1 MESRSKSVQFAVLI
15 LAVITLIVTVP
26 LFAAT
31 GEVEITG
38 VIFVPD
44 SLDVEDV
51 DPVVLAGE
59 DGEMY
64 GISINEK
71 GMELA
76 QHENKLVRVNGTLI
90 ISKKGRKSITVTHY
104 EVLKE

>member
-1 MESRSKSVQFAVLI
+1 MEPRSRSVQLAVLI

-31 GEVEITG
+31 GEVEIIG

-44 SLDVEDV
+44 SLDVEDM

-71 GMELA
+71 WVELA
-76 QHENKLVRVNGTLI
+76 QHQNKLVRVNGTLVI
-90 ISKKGRKSITVTHY
+90 GKKGRKSIAVKHY